1 MTFKERFQ
9 ARECSFNMI
18 EDWIELWH
26 TWDIK
31 MALPAFLGLSEEEY
45 GVLLVEGYDALARRL
60 NTDAETHYMAVH
72 LEWEDLE
79 NQLNELIRSLLSA
92 AYTVHM
98 KRSDFYYWDIV
109 LHKNGE
115 ISEKDSEYICERLDL
130 RDISTDH
137 FLYSD
142 SIDQNQ
148 ACGLLEKLF
157 GREIVSS
164 HADDEGVWFF
174 HKPLY
179 ASSRSWVAQHVGRFE
194 QRLNMEIGNR
204 HYPATTAETA
214 AHQLYGFVTA
224 LKELGMVS
232 LPTYWK
238 IAMAA
243 HRWKRFT
250 GVWKDISGRRAS
262 SGGRKRCGR
271 PCRSIPEPSKR
282 QIVAYGV

>member
-26 TWDIK
+26 TCDIK

-224 LKELGMVS
+224 LKELGMVREHEYPIT
-232 LPTYWK
+232 LDHFT
-238 IAMAA
+238 
-243 HRWKRFT
+243 KRPNSQP
-250 GVWKDISGRRAS
+250 DQANS
-262 SGGRKRCGR
+262 
-271 PCRSIPEPSKR
+271 
-282 QIVAYGV
+282 

>member
-204 HYPATTAETA
+204 H
-214 AHQLYGFVTA
+214 
-224 LKELGMVS
+224 
-232 LPTYWK
+232 
-238 IAMAA
+238 
-243 HRWKRFT
+243 
-250 GVWKDISGRRAS
+250 
-262 SGGRKRCGR
+262 
-271 PCRSIPEPSKR
+271 
-282 QIVAYGV
+282 